1 MKEKLEQKLKQKK
14 QDGSALII
22 VVCLLCIFA
31 ALSLSMTVM
40 AYQTLSQS
48 QQSATKE
55 QCRIAAIT
63 FSQILEQDITSDE
76 TNEIKTYL
84 YNEIHGNTW
93 PYYSQGKT
101 GHEKEDAYRSLT
113 THLDSSATSKFG
125 DMSSDMYWEM
135 DGDYGEIV
143 LVMIVTSE
151 QHNQKYSVTTRYELK
166 KPDDAG
172 DEEWDLDTWKWVVTW
187 QGL

>member
-1 MKEKLEQKLKQKK
+1 MKEKQKK
-14 QDGSALII
+14 QDGSALIM
-22 VVCLLCIFA
+22 VVCLLCVFA
-31 ALSLSMTVM
+31 AFSLSMTVM

-55 QCRIAAIT
+55 QCRISAIT
-63 FSQILEQDITSDE
+63 YSQVLEQEITSE
-76 TNEIKTYL
+76 KATEMKTYL

-93 PYYSQGKT
+93 PYYSQGKS
-101 GHEKEDAYRSLT
+101 GHEKEDAYRHLT
-113 THLDSSATSKFG
+113 THLDSLATTKFG
-125 DMSSDMYWEM
+125 DMSSVMYWEM

-166 KPDDAG
+166 KPEDAG
-172 DEEWDLDTWKWVVTW
+172 DEEWNLDTWKWVVTW